1 MTGKTVENVENRKNW
16 VAPKLKKVDI
26 ELVTASY
33 HAGMLHDSSSSHS

>member
-26 ELVTASY
+26 ELVTANFN
-33 HAGMLHDSSSSHS
+33 HGALHDGTSSHS